1 MEGPCAEGQCG
12 GVLCYPGLLSDPTSS
27 DLGCELRARSR
38 SLLEQELSRKLVSGR
53 PCGFVGLYRVCTA
66 PQMTAEQLGQ
76 PPLWGQAGTRI
87 SVRTRALDLLCID
100 SEIRNL
106 GNFSYN

>member
-53 PCGFVGLYRVCTA
+53 PCGFVGL
-66 PQMTAEQLGQ
+66 
-76 PPLWGQAGTRI
+76 
-87 SVRTRALDLLCID
+87 
-100 SEIRNL
+100 
-106 GNFSYN
+106 